1 MEAIRMKE
9 RLEAIRERA
18 LAQINETDSL
28 DKLNDIRVAFL
39 GKKGELTE
47 VLKGMKEVAP
57 EDRPKVGQIVNET
70 RQAIEEVLEKAKTE
84 LAAKKRE
91 IQLKSEVIDVTLP
104 SKRDELGHKHP
115 NTLALEEIQKI
126 FIGMGYEV
134 VDGPEVEYDYY
145 NFEALNIPANHPAK
159 DEQDTFYIND
169 KIVLRTQT
177 SPVQARVMEKGKLP
191 IRMISPGRVYRAD
204 EVDATHSPC
213 FHQVEG
219 LVIDKGVTF
228 ADLKG
233 TLAEFAKELFGP
245 DTKVKFRPHHFPF
258 TEPSAEMDVSCFK
271 CGGKGCRFCKGEGW
285 IEILGCG
292 MVHPHVF
299 ELCGIDKEEYTGDAD
314 ELMMLALDAG
324 ADDFNEEDDC
334 YEILTSPEEFDAVN
348 QALADA
354 GVTFASAE
362 VTMIPKTTVDRTSE
376 DDIKKMNRILGLLD
390 EDDDVQNVYH
400 NWNEPEEDEE

>member
-1 MEAIRMKE
+1 MKE
-9 RLEAIRERA
+9 KLQAIREDA
-18 LAQINETDSL
+18 ISKITASDNL
-28 DKLNDIRVAFL
+28 DKLNQIRVEVL
-39 GKKGELTE
+39 GKKGQLTE
-47 VLKGMKEVAP
+47 VLKGMKDVAP
-57 EDRPKVGQIVNET
+57 EDRPKVGQLVNDT
-70 RQAIEEVLEKAKTE
+70 RKIIEEKMEEVKAE
-84 LAAKKRE
+84 LQAKARE
-91 IQLKSEVIDVTLP
+91 AKLKAEVIDVTLP
-104 SKRDELGHKHP
+104 AKKNKIGHKHP

-219 LVIDKGVTF
+219 LVIDKGITF

-258 TEPSAEMDVSCFK
+258 TEPSAEVDVSCFK
-271 CGGKGCRFCKGEGW
+271 CGGKGCRMCKGSGW

-292 MVHPHVF
+292 MVHPKV
-299 ELCGIDKEEYTGDAD
+299 LSDCGIDPEVYSGFAFGIGLERVTLLK
-314 ELMMLALDAG
+314 
-324 ADDFNEEDDC
+324 
-334 YEILTSPEEFDAVN
+334 YEIDDMRLLYENDARFLK
-348 QALADA
+348 Q
-354 GVTFASAE
+354 F
-362 VTMIPKTTVDRTSE
+362 
-376 DDIKKMNRILGLLD
+376 
-390 EDDDVQNVYH
+390 
-400 NWNEPEEDEE
+400 